1 MKENRGF
8 GSKSMSK
15 GIATSAAVLLLLCI
29 AAAAMVPT
37 ASAGGWD
44 YYRVITIDNNQ
55 VSGSSDLSSFP
66 VLINHTADWLKYND
80 SGDHVQQADGC
91 DIVFTNAD
99 NTTLLDYE
107 IEEYNGTAGTLVA
120 WVRIPSLSGSK
131 NTTIRLWYGNPNAAD
146 WSNAT
151 GVWDDDYKAVWHLL
165 GDGTTSLPD
174 ATSNS
179 NTGTKTAAGEPA
191 NTAGPID
198 GAQVFDGDNDKVD
211 CGHGTGLNVT
221 RPLTIEAWIN
231 PSSVPS
237 GSTAE
242 PIVFRD
248 DGSRMNYALTIASGS
263 YTDNTGVKV
272 LFWREAEDDA
282 DFKICGTT
290 EIEIGNWYHIV
301 AVDEGTQGAAGDFKI
316 YVNGGSAEGTASQ
329 TLTAYD
335 DVDYKLIIG
344 DTNGETI
351 GSGHFFPGTIDE
363 VRISATTRSEDWIQ
377 TEYTNQHS
385 PGTFYSVG
393 DSTPAPEGTN
403 PTPDPS
409 ALVLF
414 AAGITMLTVFF
425 GWRNKRKG
433 L

>member
-37 ASAGGWD
+37 ASASGWD

-66 VLINHTADWLKYND
+66 VLINHTADWLKYNEG
-80 SGDHVQQADGC
+80 GDHVQQADGY
-91 DIVFTNAD
+91 DIVFTDSINA
-99 NTTLLDYE
+99 NKLDFE
-107 IEEYNGTAGTLVA
+107 IEKYDGTAGTLVA
-120 WVRIPSLSGSK
+120 WVRIPTLDHND
-131 NTTIRLWYGNPNAAD
+131 NTSIRLWYGNPNATD

-198 GAQVFDGDNDKVD
+198 GAQVFDGTDDYVD
-211 CGHGTGLNVT
+211 CGNDASLNITDAITV
-221 RPLTIEAWIN
+221 EAWVKR
-231 PSSVPS
+231 SSKS
-237 GSTAE
+237 NFERILSNS
-242 PIVFRD
+242 I
-248 DGSRMNYALTIASGS
+248 
-263 YTDNTGVKV
+263 
-272 LFWREAEDDA
+272 DA
-282 DFKICGTT
+282 DSYAYEVGVDFTNPDKWRIRLNGDAVTLLAT
-290 EIEIGNWYHIV
+290 MGGDAGEWVHITYSY
-301 AVDEGTQGAAGDFKI
+301 DKDLGSDNMKI
-316 YVNGGSAEGTASQ
+316 YENGVLLKSGDYSASLTNHGS
-329 TLTAYD
+329 LR
-335 DVDYKLIIG
+335 
-344 DTNGETI
+344 TNRMGKND
-351 GSGHFFPGTIDE
+351 GWLNSAIDE
-363 VRISATTRSEDWIQ
+363 VRISDSARSADWIA
-377 TEYTNQHS
+377 TSYNNQNS
-385 PGTFYSVG
+385 PSTFYSVA
-393 DSTPAPEGTN
+393 DVTPAPEGTN

-414 AAGITMLTVFF
+414 AAGITMLAVFF
-425 GWRNKRKG
+425 GRGNKRKK
-433 L
+433 